1 MPVRSTA
8 VFRPFVRPTQ
18 IENGHADSQRIYC
31 GKYGIRHVR
40 HQHGKLLKLENK
52 WFPHGERWRTLVPRW
67 MCALLD
73 FDLFVRRKNVRMQPT
88 KILQFRAKRKTEWRF
103 KQSQSACTNLSETV
117 TACSKL
123 HRMQK
128 WKTLKVKDNNAKAR
142 AATATS
148 FILNYHGS
156 KFFNVSDF
164 IAGATCLCVRLP
176 LSELLHEN
184 WSA

>member
-1 MPVRSTA
+1 
-8 VFRPFVRPTQ
+8 
-18 IENGHADSQRIYC
+18 
-31 GKYGIRHVR
+31 
-40 HQHGKLLKLENK
+40 
-52 WFPHGERWRTLVPRW
+52 
-67 MCALLD
+67 
-73 FDLFVRRKNVRMQPT
+73 MQPT
-88 KILQFRAKRKTEWRF
+88 KILQFRAKYRTGWSF

-128 WKTLKVKDNNAKAR
+128 WKTLKVKDNNAG

-156 KFFNVSDF
+156 KFFHVSDF
-164 IAGATCLCVRLP
+164 IAGATCLCVCVCVRQP

-184 WSA
+184 LSA